1 MRTILTMV
9 ALLLMWFATATAAD
23 VDVRRM
29 VDLDAPGAMERV
41 RADNPTHFDK
51 IVRIIEGVTER
62 PDSAVPRW
70 VRVNFDAR
78 EVVYRPIVMTSHP
91 PRRRLVFALDDTR
104 YEVVVV
110 LTNTTGAVIPA
121 R

>member
-1 MRTILTMV
+1 MAALT
-9 ALLLMWFATATAAD
+9 LTWFATATAAD
-23 VDVRRM
+23 LDVRRM
-29 VDLDAPGAMERV
+29 VDLDAPRAMERV
-41 RADNPTHFDK
+41 RSGNPTHFDK
-51 IVRIIEGVTER
+51 IVKIIEGVTQQ

-78 EVVYRPIVMTSHP
+78 EVNYRPIVMTSHP
-91 PRRRLVFALDDTR
+91 PKRRLSFALDDTR

-110 LTNTTGAVIPA
+110 LTNTSGAVIPA